1 MKNPEFLSPG
11 QARVLEKLRPL
22 AGLATNGICKQLP
35 FFARTATL
43 IAGPSGTGKSHV
55 ARVLGR
61 EMKLPIWQGNVAN
74 WMIMGSRSDT
84 PTFASLVTWVSERQS
99 GIIILDELDKLTGTS
114 DWTNSCRLEIHELL
128 DFRVPEAAVST
139 PGSSLHEERSGDTTK
154 NLRRGAIKKDV
165 EEKLRNNF
173 FIIGAGAWQAAW
185 QENRQENRHE
195 AGSGDPSPAAG
206 RIDNK
211 QMLRSV
217 TPEIRQRFR
226 NDVCFLEPMSKSDYL
241 SVAASIMH
249 RLPKTLLPKFL
260 AAWTPAVEIAVD
272 ECLGMRMIEE
282 VLADVWA
289 EEFALHANNPLVLAY
304 LTKHQ

>member
-1 MKNPEFLSPG
+1 MKNQEFLSPG

-22 AGLATNGICKQLP
+22 AQLATSGICKNLP
-35 FFARTATL
+35 FGARTATL
-43 IAGPSGTGKSHV
+43 IAGPSGTGKSHA
-55 ARVLGR
+55 ARVLGK
-61 EMKLPIWQGNVAN
+61 EMKLPVWQGNVAN
-74 WMIMGSRSDT
+74 WMVMGSRSDT
-84 PTFASLVTWVSERQS
+84 PTFASLVTWVSERKS

-139 PGSSLHEERSGDTTK
+139 PGSSLHEERSGDATK

-165 EEKLRNNF
+165 EEKLRHNF
-173 FIIGAGAWQAAW
+173 FVIGAGAWQAAW
-185 QENRQENRHE
+185 QEIRHE
-195 AGSGDPSPAAG
+195 AGSDENSAATG
-206 RIDNK
+206 RIGNK

-226 NDVCFLEPMSKSDYL
+226 NDVCFLGPMTKSDYQT
-241 SVAASIMH
+241 VAASIMT
-249 RLPKTLLPKFL
+249 RIPKTLLPKFL

-272 ECLGMRMIEE
+272 ECLGMRMVEE

>member
-1 MKNPEFLSPG
+1 MINQEILSPG
-11 QARVLEKLRPL
+11 QTRVLEKLRPL
-22 AGLATNGICKQLP
+22 ARLATSGICKNLP
-35 FFARTATL
+35 VVARTASL

-55 ARVLGR
+55 ARVLSR
-61 EMKLPIWQGNVAN
+61 ELKLPVWQGNVAN
-74 WMIMGSRSDT
+74 WMIMGSRGDT
-84 PTFASLVTWVSERQS
+84 PTFASLVTWVSERKS

-128 DFRVPEAAVST
+128 DFQVPDAAVSA

-154 NLRRGAIKKDV
+154 ALRRGAIKKQV

-173 FIIGAGAWQAAW
+173 FIIGAGAWQEAW
-185 QENRQENRHE
+185 QENRHE
-195 AGSGDPSPAAG
+195 AGADGNSAATG

-226 NDVCFLEPMSKSDYL
+226 NDVCFLEPMKKSDYHR
-241 SVAASIMH
+241 VAASFMTRI
-249 RLPKTLLPKFL
+249 PKTLIPKFL
-260 AAWTPAVEIAVD
+260 AALTPAIEIAI
-272 ECLGMRMIEE
+272 EEGLGMRIFEE

-289 EEFALHANNPLVLAY
+289 AEYALHENNPLVLAY
-304 LTKHQ
+304 LAKHR